1 MGAIVSDTIK
11 AVRGNHMKKLTQR
24 FSDSLHSPVM
34 QNWIDIG
41 IAVVIFV
48 VVPIAVFC
56 IIFNSLSFAHRLSF

>member
-11 AVRGNHMKKLTQR
+11 AVHGNHMKKLTQR
-24 FSDSLHSPVM
+24 FSDSLHPPVM
-34 QNWIDIG
+34 QDWIDIG

-56 IIFNSLSFAHRLSF
+56 IIFNSLNFPHRLSF